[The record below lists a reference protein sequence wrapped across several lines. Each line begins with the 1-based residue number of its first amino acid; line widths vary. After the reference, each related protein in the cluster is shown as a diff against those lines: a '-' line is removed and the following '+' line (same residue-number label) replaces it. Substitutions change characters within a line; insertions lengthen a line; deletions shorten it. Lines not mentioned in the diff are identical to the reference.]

1 MPAPPSSLTARP
13 SVQAPR
19 SSVPPR
25 PRAVR
30 TMPCVLAIGGLDP
43 GGGAGLLADARAIA
57 RAGVFA
63 SAALALTTIQST
75 SGLRSARAT
84 SRAELLA
91 QCNEV
96 LRHQRVAVIKIGAL
110 GSSENV
116 RAVAELLA
124 AHRGLPAVLDTVM
137 IPTRGSARLLDE
149 RATRTMREQLVPRA
163 ALVTANAPEAEALTG
178 RRVTRLDE
186 IHDAA
191 SALLDLGAPAA
202 LVKGG
207 HVRSTAA
214 VDVLAIAREG
224 AEPRFFELRA
234 ARLAT
239 PPLHGGG
246 CVLASL
252 VAGRLAATIEDYAV
266 APERVLTAAVRWSK
280 KLHHDALGGPFDVG
294 GHLRVL
300 VP

>member
-1 MPAPPSSLTARP
+1 MA
-13 SVQAPR
+13 
-19 SSVPPR
+19 
-25 PRAVR
+25 
-30 TMPCVLAIGGLDP
+30 CVLAIGGLDP

-63 SAALALTTIQST
+63 SAALALTTVQST

-84 SRAELLA
+84 PRAELIA

-96 LRHQRVAVIKIGAL
+96 LRHQYVAVIKIGAL

-116 RAVAELLA
+116 GALAELLA
-124 AHRGLPAVLDTVM
+124 AHKKIPAVLDTVM

-149 RATRTMREQLVPRA
+149 RAIRTMRDKLVPRA

-178 RRVTRLDE
+178 RRVTRTGELY
-186 IHDAA
+186 DAA
-191 SALLDLGAPAA
+191 AALLELGAPAA

-207 HVRSTAA
+207 HVRSAKA
-214 VDVLAIAREG
+214 VDVLAIARG
-224 AEPRFFELRA
+224 DSEPRFVELRA
-234 ARLAT
+234 PRLAT

-252 VAGRLAATIEDYAV
+252 VAGRLAATIEGYRVD
-266 APERVLTAAVRWSK
+266 PERVLAAAVRWSK
-280 KLHHDALGGPFDVG
+280 KMHHEALGAPFDIG